1 MAERLQALDAF
12 AGAGGW
18 SVACAQLNRKD
29 AETVERIGDRIG
41 ANNPALANYLYGAAG
56 RLRNHA
62 TELEYIVAT
71 RKSSSE

>member
-1 MAERLQALDAF
+1 MIEETI
-12 AGAGGW
+12 
-18 SVACAQLNRKD
+18 AQLNRKD
-29 AETVERIGDRIG
+29 AESVGRIGDRFG

-56 RLRNHA
+56 WLRNYA

>member
-1 MAERLQALDAF
+1 MIEETI
-12 AGAGGW
+12 
-18 SVACAQLNRKD
+18 AQLNRKD

-56 RLRNHA
+56 RLRNYA
-62 TELEYIVAT
+62 TELEYILAT